1 MIVFCTFPCK
11 GRVFIKDILIYKMKG
26 MYTYLHK
33 MKPLDLII
41 LLLTISLSACQDKQ
55 KGIITLLVKEWQG
68 KQILFPENMF
78 FTRFASDTTNFVIPT
93 SDYKVLVFVDSIG
106 CTSCKLQLS
115 RWKEFI
121 RYTDSI
127 SHKNVPFLFC
137 FQLGD
142 QRKIHSLLIREN
154 FDKPIYLDQSDSLN
168 QLNHFPKDIR
178 FQVFL
183 LDKNNKVVV
192 IGNPICN
199 SNVKELYLKEIIG
212 RQPVV
217 PNQTTVKVENELL
230 LLGTIPLGKSK
241 DTLFTLANIGDRP
254 LVIIDVTTTCGC
266 TQVWFDKHPALP
278 GESLHIK
285 VRVTPENKGLFDET
299 ITAKGN
305 TNRLIK
311 LEVQGNAL

>member
-1 MIVFCTFPCK
+1 
-11 GRVFIKDILIYKMKG
+11 
-26 MYTYLHK
+26 

-41 LLLTISLSACQDKQ
+41 LLLTIFLSACQDKQ
-55 KGIITLLVKEWQG
+55 KEIITLLVKEWQG
-68 KQILFPENMF
+68 KQILFPENMV

-127 SHKNVPFLFC
+127 SQKNIPFLFF
-137 FQLGD
+137 FQFDD
-142 QRKIHSLLIREN
+142 QWEIHSLLIREN
-154 FDKPIYLDQSDSLN
+154 FDKPICLDRSDSLN
-168 QLNHFPKDIR
+168 QLNHYPKDIR

-192 IGNPICN
+192 IGNPVHN
-199 SNVKELYLKEIIG
+199 PNVKELYLEEIS
-212 RQPVV
+212 RKQPVA
-217 PNQTTVKVENELL
+217 PIQTTVKVEKESLL
-230 LLGTIPLGKSK
+230 LETIPLGKSK
-241 DTLFTLANIGDRP
+241 DTLFTLVNTGDQP

-266 TQVWFDKHPALP
+266 AQTLFDKHPVQP

-285 VRVTPENKGLFDET
+285 VGVTPENKGLFDET
-299 ITAKGN
+299 ITVKCN
-305 TNRLIK
+305 TNQLIK
-311 LEVQGNAL
+311 LNIRGNTI

>member
-1 MIVFCTFPCK
+1 
-11 GRVFIKDILIYKMKG
+11 
-26 MYTYLHK
+26 

-41 LLLTISLSACQDKQ
+41 LLLTIFLSACQDKQ
-55 KGIITLLVKEWQG
+55 KEIITLLVKEWQG
-68 KQILFPENMF
+68 KQILFPENMV

-127 SHKNVPFLFC
+127 SQKNIPFLFF
-137 FQLGD
+137 FQFDD
-142 QRKIHSLLIREN
+142 QWEIHSLLIREN
-154 FDKPIYLDQSDSLN
+154 FDKPICLDRSDSLN

-192 IGNPICN
+192 IGNPVHN
-199 SNVKELYLKEIIG
+199 PNVKELYLEEIG
-212 RQPVV
+212 RKQPVA
-217 PNQTTVKVENELL
+217 PIQTTVKVEKESLL
-230 LLGTIPLGKSK
+230 LETIPLGKSK
-241 DTLFTLANIGDRP
+241 DTLSTLVNTGDQP

-266 TQVWFDKHPALP
+266 AQTLFDKHPVQP

-285 VRVTPENKGLFDET
+285 VEVTPENKGLFDET
-299 ITAKGN
+299 ITVKCN
-305 TNRLIK
+305 TNQLIK
-311 LEVQGNAL
+311 LNVRGNTI

>member
-1 MIVFCTFPCK
+1 
-11 GRVFIKDILIYKMKG
+11 
-26 MYTYLHK
+26 
-33 MKPLDLII
+33 MKPFDLII
-41 LLLTISLSACQDKQ
+41 LLLTIFLSACQDKQ
-55 KGIITLLVKEWQG
+55 KEIITLLVKEWQG
-68 KQILFPENMF
+68 KQILFPENMV

-127 SHKNVPFLFC
+127 SQKNIPFLFF
-137 FQLGD
+137 FQFDD
-142 QRKIHSLLIREN
+142 QWEIHSLLIREN
-154 FDKPIYLDQSDSLN
+154 FDKPICLDRSDSLN

-192 IGNPICN
+192 IGNPVHN
-199 SNVKELYLKEIIG
+199 PNVKELYLEEIG
-212 RQPVV
+212 RKQPVA
-217 PNQTTVKVENELL
+217 PIQTTVKVEKESLL
-230 LLGTIPLGKSK
+230 LETIPLGKSK
-241 DTLFTLANIGDRP
+241 DTLFTLVNTGDQP

-266 TQVWFDKHPALP
+266 AQTLFDKHPVQP

-285 VRVTPENKGLFDET
+285 VEVTPENKGLFDET
-299 ITAKGN
+299 ITVKCN
-305 TNRLIK
+305 TNQLIK
-311 LEVQGNAL
+311 LNIRGNTI

>member
-1 MIVFCTFPCK
+1 
-11 GRVFIKDILIYKMKG
+11 
-26 MYTYLHK
+26 

-41 LLLTISLSACQDKQ
+41 LLLTIFLSACQDKQ
-55 KGIITLLVKEWQG
+55 KEIITLLVKEWQG
-68 KQILFPENMF
+68 KQILFPENMV

-127 SHKNVPFLFC
+127 SQKNIPFLFF
-137 FQLGD
+137 FQFDD
-142 QRKIHSLLIREN
+142 QWEIHSLLIREN
-154 FDKPIYLDQSDSLN
+154 FDKPIRLDRSDSLN

-192 IGNPICN
+192 IGNPVHN
-199 SNVKELYLKEIIG
+199 PNVKELYLEEIS
-212 RQPVV
+212 RKQPVA
-217 PNQTTVKVENELL
+217 PIQTTVKVEKESLL
-230 LLGTIPLGKSK
+230 LETIPLGKSK
-241 DTLFTLANIGDRP
+241 DTLFTLVNTGDQP

-266 TQVWFDKHPALP
+266 AQTLFDKHPVQP

-285 VRVTPENKGLFDET
+285 VGVTPENKGLFDET
-299 ITAKGN
+299 ITVKCN
-305 TNRLIK
+305 TNQLIK
-311 LEVQGNAL
+311 LNIRGNTI

>member
-1 MIVFCTFPCK
+1 
-11 GRVFIKDILIYKMKG
+11 
-26 MYTYLHK
+26 

-41 LLLTISLSACQDKQ
+41 LLLTIFLSACQDKQ
-55 KGIITLLVKEWQG
+55 KEIITLLVKEWQG
-68 KQILFPENMF
+68 KQILFPENMV

-127 SHKNVPFLFC
+127 SQKNIPFLFF
-137 FQLGD
+137 FQFDD
-142 QRKIHSLLIREN
+142 QWEIHSLLIREN
-154 FDKPIYLDQSDSLN
+154 FDKPICLDRSDS

-192 IGNPICN
+192 IGNPVHN
-199 SNVKELYLKEIIG
+199 PNVKELYLEEIS
-212 RQPVV
+212 RKQPVA
-217 PNQTTVKVENELL
+217 PIQTTVKVEKESLL
-230 LLGTIPLGKSK
+230 LETIPLGKSK
-241 DTLFTLANIGDRP
+241 DTLSTLVNTGDQP

-266 TQVWFDKHPALP
+266 AQTLFDKHPVQP

-285 VRVTPENKGLFDET
+285 VGVTPENKGLFDET
-299 ITAKGN
+299 ITVKCN
-305 TNRLIK
+305 TNQLIK
-311 LEVQGNAL
+311 LNIRGNTI

>member
-1 MIVFCTFPCK
+1 M
-11 GRVFIKDILIYKMKG
+11 R
-26 MYTYLHK
+26 
-33 MKPLDLII
+33 PLDLII
-41 LLLTISLSACQDKQ
+41 LLLTIFLSACQDKQ
-55 KGIITLLVKEWQG
+55 KEIITLLVKEWQG
-68 KQILFPENMF
+68 KQILFPENMV

-127 SHKNVPFLFC
+127 SQKNIPFLFF
-137 FQLGD
+137 FQFDD
-142 QRKIHSLLIREN
+142 QWEIHSLLIREN
-154 FDKPIYLDQSDSLN
+154 FDKPICLDRSDSLN

-192 IGNPICN
+192 IGNPVHN
-199 SNVKELYLKEIIG
+199 PNVKELYLEEIS
-212 RQPVV
+212 RKQPVA
-217 PNQTTVKVENELL
+217 PIQTTVKVEKESLL
-230 LLGTIPLGKSK
+230 LETIPLGKSK
-241 DTLFTLANIGDRP
+241 DTLFTLVNTGDQP

-266 TQVWFDKHPALP
+266 AQTLFDKHPVQP

-285 VRVTPENKGLFDET
+285 VGVTPENKGLFYET
-299 ITAKGN
+299 ITVKCN
-305 TNRLIK
+305 TNQLIK
-311 LEVQGNAL
+311 LNIRGNTI

>member
-1 MIVFCTFPCK
+1 
-11 GRVFIKDILIYKMKG
+11 
-26 MYTYLHK
+26 

-41 LLLTISLSACQDKQ
+41 LLLTIFLSACQDKQ
-55 KGIITLLVKEWQG
+55 KEIITLLVKEWQG
-68 KQILFPENMF
+68 KQILFPENMV

-127 SHKNVPFLFC
+127 SQKNISFLFF
-137 FQLGD
+137 FQFDD
-142 QRKIHSLLIREN
+142 QWEIHSLLIREN
-154 FDKPIYLDQSDSLN
+154 FDKPICLDRSDSLN

-192 IGNPICN
+192 IGNPVHN
-199 SNVKELYLKEIIG
+199 PNVKELYLEEIS
-212 RQPVV
+212 RKQPVA
-217 PNQTTVKVENELL
+217 PIQTTVKVEKESLL
-230 LLGTIPLGKSK
+230 LETIPLGKSK
-241 DTLFTLANIGDRP
+241 DTLFTLVNTGDQP

-266 TQVWFDKHPALP
+266 AQTLFDKHPVQP

-285 VRVTPENKGLFDET
+285 VGVTPENKGLFDET
-299 ITAKGN
+299 ITVKCN
-305 TNRLIK
+305 TNQLIK
-311 LEVQGNAL
+311 LNIRGNTI

>member
-1 MIVFCTFPCK
+1 M
-11 GRVFIKDILIYKMKG
+11 R
-26 MYTYLHK
+26 
-33 MKPLDLII
+33 PLDLII
-41 LLLTISLSACQDKQ
+41 LLLTIFLSACQDKQ
-55 KGIITLLVKEWQG
+55 KEIITLLVKEWQG
-68 KQILFPENMF
+68 KQILFPENMV

-127 SHKNVPFLFC
+127 SQKNIPFLFF
-137 FQLGD
+137 FQFDD
-142 QRKIHSLLIREN
+142 QWEIHSLLIREN
-154 FDKPIYLDQSDSLN
+154 FDKPICLDRSDSLN

-192 IGNPICN
+192 TGNPVHN
-199 SNVKELYLKEIIG
+199 PNVKELYLEEIS
-212 RQPVV
+212 RKQPVA
-217 PNQTTVKVENELL
+217 PIQTTVKVEKESLL
-230 LLGTIPLGKSK
+230 LETIPLGKSK
-241 DTLFTLANIGDRP
+241 DTLFTLVNTGDQP

-266 TQVWFDKHPALP
+266 AQTLFDKHPVQP

-285 VRVTPENKGLFDET
+285 VGVTPENKGLFDET
-299 ITAKGN
+299 ITVKCN
-305 TNRLIK
+305 TNQLIK
-311 LEVQGNAL
+311 LNIRGNTI

>member
-1 MIVFCTFPCK
+1 
-11 GRVFIKDILIYKMKG
+11 
-26 MYTYLHK
+26 

-41 LLLTISLSACQDKQ
+41 LLLTIFLSACQDKQ
-55 KGIITLLVKEWQG
+55 KEIITLLVKEWQG
-68 KQILFPENMF
+68 KQILFPENMV

-127 SHKNVPFLFC
+127 SQKNIPFLFF
-137 FQLGD
+137 FQFDD
-142 QRKIHSLLIREN
+142 QWEIHSLLIREN
-154 FDKPIYLDQSDSLN
+154 FHKPICLDRSDSLN

-192 IGNPICN
+192 IGNPVHN
-199 SNVKELYLKEIIG
+199 PNVKELYLEEIG
-212 RQPVV
+212 RKQPVA
-217 PNQTTVKVENELL
+217 PIQTTVKVEKESLL
-230 LLGTIPLGKSK
+230 LETIPLGKSK
-241 DTLFTLANIGDRP
+241 DTLFTLVNTGDQP

-266 TQVWFDKHPALP
+266 AQTLFDKHPVQP

-285 VRVTPENKGLFDET
+285 VGVTPENKGLFDET
-299 ITAKGN
+299 ITVKCN
-305 TNRLIK
+305 TNQLIK
-311 LEVQGNAL
+311 LNVRGNTI

>member
-1 MIVFCTFPCK
+1 
-11 GRVFIKDILIYKMKG
+11 
-26 MYTYLHK
+26 

-41 LLLTISLSACQDKQ
+41 LLLTIFLSACQDKQ
-55 KGIITLLVKEWQG
+55 KEIITLLVKEWQG
-68 KQILFPENMF
+68 KQILFPENMV

-115 RWKEFI
+115 RCKEFI

-127 SHKNVPFLFC
+127 SQKNIPFLFF
-137 FQLGD
+137 FQFDD
-142 QRKIHSLLIREN
+142 QWEIHSLLIREN
-154 FDKPIYLDQSDSLN
+154 FDKPICLDRSDSLN

-192 IGNPICN
+192 IGNPVHN
-199 SNVKELYLKEIIG
+199 PNVKELYLEEIS
-212 RQPVV
+212 RKQPVA
-217 PNQTTVKVENELL
+217 PIQTTVKVEKESLL
-230 LLGTIPLGKSK
+230 LETIPLGKSK
-241 DTLFTLANIGDRP
+241 DTLFKLVNTGDQP

-266 TQVWFDKHPALP
+266 AQTLFDKHPVQP

-285 VRVTPENKGLFDET
+285 VGVTPENKGLFDET
-299 ITAKGN
+299 ITVKCN
-305 TNRLIK
+305 TNQLIK
-311 LEVQGNAL
+311 LNIRGNTI

>member
-1 MIVFCTFPCK
+1 
-11 GRVFIKDILIYKMKG
+11 
-26 MYTYLHK
+26 

-41 LLLTISLSACQDKQ
+41 LLLTIFLSACQDKQ
-55 KGIITLLVKEWQG
+55 KEIITLLVKEWQG
-68 KQILFPENMF
+68 KQILFPENMV

-127 SHKNVPFLFC
+127 SQKNIPFLFF
-137 FQLGD
+137 FQFDD
-142 QRKIHSLLIREN
+142 QWEIHSLLIREN
-154 FDKPIYLDQSDSLN
+154 FDKPICLDRSDSLN

-192 IGNPICN
+192 IGNPVHN
-199 SNVKELYLKEIIG
+199 PNVKELYLEEIS
-212 RQPVV
+212 RKQPVA
-217 PNQTTVKVENELL
+217 PIQTTVKVEKESLL
-230 LLGTIPLGKSK
+230 LETIPLGKSK
-241 DTLFTLANIGDRP
+241 DTLSTLVNTGDQP

-266 TQVWFDKHPALP
+266 AQTLFDKHPVQP

-285 VRVTPENKGLFDET
+285 VGVTPENKGLFDET
-299 ITAKGN
+299 ITVKCN
-305 TNRLIK
+305 TNQLIK
-311 LEVQGNAL
+311 LNIRGNTI

>member
-1 MIVFCTFPCK
+1 
-11 GRVFIKDILIYKMKG
+11 
-26 MYTYLHK
+26 

-41 LLLTISLSACQDKQ
+41 LLLTIFLSACQDKQ
-55 KGIITLLVKEWQG
+55 KEIITLLVKEWQG
-68 KQILFPENMF
+68 KQILFPENMV

-127 SHKNVPFLFC
+127 SQKNIPFLFF
-137 FQLGD
+137 FQFDD
-142 QRKIHSLLIREN
+142 QWEIHSLLIREN
-154 FDKPIYLDQSDSLN
+154 FDKPICLDRSDSLN

-192 IGNPICN
+192 IGNPVHN
-199 SNVKELYLKEIIG
+199 PNVKELYLEEIS
-212 RQPVV
+212 RKQPVA
-217 PNQTTVKVENELL
+217 PIQTTVKVEKESLL
-230 LLGTIPLGKSK
+230 LETIPLGKSK
-241 DTLFTLANIGDRP
+241 DTLSTLVNTGDQP

-266 TQVWFDKHPALP
+266 AQTLFDKHPVQP

-285 VRVTPENKGLFDET
+285 VEVTPENKGLFDET
-299 ITAKGN
+299 ITVKCN
-305 TNRLIK
+305 TNQLIK
-311 LEVQGNAL
+311 LNIRGNTI

>member
-1 MIVFCTFPCK
+1 M
-11 GRVFIKDILIYKMKG
+11 R
-26 MYTYLHK
+26 
-33 MKPLDLII
+33 PLDLII
-41 LLLTISLSACQDKQ
+41 LLLTIFLSACQDKQ
-55 KGIITLLVKEWQG
+55 KEIITLLVKEWQG
-68 KQILFPENMF
+68 KQILFPENMV

-127 SHKNVPFLFC
+127 SQKNIPFLFF
-137 FQLGD
+137 FQFDD
-142 QRKIHSLLIREN
+142 QWEIHSLLIREN
-154 FDKPIYLDQSDSLN
+154 FDKPICLDRSDSLN

-192 IGNPICN
+192 IGNPVHN
-199 SNVKELYLKEIIG
+199 PNVKELYLEEIS
-212 RQPVV
+212 RKQPVA
-217 PNQTTVKVENELL
+217 PIQTTVKVEKEALL
-230 LLGTIPLGKSK
+230 LETIPLGKSK
-241 DTLFTLANIGDRP
+241 DTLFTLVNTGDQP

-266 TQVWFDKHPALP
+266 AQTLFDKHPVQP

-285 VRVTPENKGLFDET
+285 VGVTPENKGLFDET
-299 ITAKGN
+299 ITVKCN
-305 TNRLIK
+305 TNQLIK
-311 LEVQGNAL
+311 LNIRGNTI

>member
-1 MIVFCTFPCK
+1 M
-11 GRVFIKDILIYKMKG
+11 R
-26 MYTYLHK
+26 
-33 MKPLDLII
+33 PLDLII
-41 LLLTISLSACQDKQ
+41 LLLTIFLSTCQDKQ
-55 KGIITLLVKEWQG
+55 KEIITLLVKEWQG
-68 KQILFPENMF
+68 KQILFPENMV

-127 SHKNVPFLFC
+127 SQKNIPFLFF
-137 FQLGD
+137 FQFDD
-142 QRKIHSLLIREN
+142 QWEIHSLLIREN
-154 FDKPIYLDQSDSLN
+154 FDKPICLDRSDSLN

-192 IGNPICN
+192 IGNPVHN
-199 SNVKELYLKEIIG
+199 PNVKELYLEEIS
-212 RQPVV
+212 RKQPVA
-217 PNQTTVKVENELL
+217 PIQTTVKVEKESLL
-230 LLGTIPLGKSK
+230 LETIPLGKSK
-241 DTLFTLANIGDRP
+241 DTLFTLVNTGDQP

-266 TQVWFDKHPALP
+266 AQTLFDKHPVQP

-285 VRVTPENKGLFDET
+285 VGVTPENKGLFDET
-299 ITAKGN
+299 ITVKCN
-305 TNRLIK
+305 TNQLIK
-311 LEVQGNAL
+311 LNIRGNTI

>member
-1 MIVFCTFPCK
+1 M
-11 GRVFIKDILIYKMKG
+11 R
-26 MYTYLHK
+26 
-33 MKPLDLII
+33 PLDLII
-41 LLLTISLSACQDKQ
+41 LLLTIFLSACQDKQ
-55 KGIITLLVKEWQG
+55 KEIITLLVKEWQG
-68 KQILFPENMF
+68 KQILFPENMV

-127 SHKNVPFLFC
+127 SQKNIPFLFF
-137 FQLGD
+137 FQFDD
-142 QRKIHSLLIREN
+142 QWEIHSLLIREN
-154 FDKPIYLDQSDSLN
+154 FDKPICLDRSDSLN

-192 IGNPICN
+192 IGNPVHN
-199 SNVKELYLKEIIG
+199 PNVKELYLEEIS
-212 RQPVV
+212 RKQPVA
-217 PNQTTVKVENELL
+217 PIQTTVKVEKESLL
-230 LLGTIPLGKSK
+230 LETIPLGKSK
-241 DTLFTLANIGDRP
+241 DTLFTLVNTGDQP

-266 TQVWFDKHPALP
+266 AQTLFDKHPVQP

-285 VRVTPENKGLFDET
+285 VGVTPENKGLFDEQRPL
-299 ITAKGN
+299 KG
-305 TNRLIK
+305 IK
-311 LEVQGNAL
+311 KK

>member
-1 MIVFCTFPCK
+1 M
-11 GRVFIKDILIYKMKG
+11 R
-26 MYTYLHK
+26 
-33 MKPLDLII
+33 PLDLII
-41 LLLTISLSACQDKQ
+41 LLLTIFLSACQDKQ
-55 KGIITLLVKEWQG
+55 KEIITLLVKEWQG
-68 KQILFPENMF
+68 KQILFPENMV

-127 SHKNVPFLFC
+127 SQKNIPFLFF
-137 FQLGD
+137 FQFDD
-142 QRKIHSLLIREN
+142 QWEIHSLLVREN
-154 FDKPIYLDQSDSLN
+154 FDKPICLDRSDSLN

-192 IGNPICN
+192 IGNPVHN
-199 SNVKELYLKEIIG
+199 PNVKELYLEEIS
-212 RQPVV
+212 RKQPVA
-217 PNQTTVKVENELL
+217 PIQTTVKVEKESLL
-230 LLGTIPLGKSK
+230 LETIPLGKSK
-241 DTLFTLANIGDRP
+241 DTLFTLVNTGDQP

-266 TQVWFDKHPALP
+266 AQTLFDKHPVQP

-285 VRVTPENKGLFDET
+285 VGVTPENKGLFDET
-299 ITAKGN
+299 ITVKCN
-305 TNRLIK
+305 TNQLIK
-311 LEVQGNAL
+311 LNIRGNTI

>member
-1 MIVFCTFPCK
+1 M
-11 GRVFIKDILIYKMKG
+11 R
-26 MYTYLHK
+26 
-33 MKPLDLII
+33 PLDLTI
-41 LLLTISLSACQDKQ
+41 LLLTIFLSACQDKQ
-55 KGIITLLVKEWQG
+55 KEIITLLVKEWQG
-68 KQILFPENMF
+68 KQILFPENMV

-127 SHKNVPFLFC
+127 SQKNIPFLFF
-137 FQLGD
+137 FQFDD
-142 QRKIHSLLIREN
+142 QWEIHSLLIREN
-154 FDKPIYLDQSDSLN
+154 FDKPICLDRSDSLN

-192 IGNPICN
+192 IGNPVHN
-199 SNVKELYLKEIIG
+199 PNVKELYLEEIG
-212 RQPVV
+212 RKQPVA
-217 PNQTTVKVENELL
+217 PIQTTVKVEKESLL
-230 LLGTIPLGKSK
+230 LETIPLGKSK
-241 DTLFTLANIGDRP
+241 DTLFTLVNTGDQP

-266 TQVWFDKHPALP
+266 AQTLFDKHPVQP

-285 VRVTPENKGLFDET
+285 VGVTPENKGLFDET
-299 ITAKGN
+299 ITVKCN
-305 TNRLIK
+305 TNQLIK
-311 LEVQGNAL
+311 LNVRGNTI

>member
-1 MIVFCTFPCK
+1 M
-11 GRVFIKDILIYKMKG
+11 R
-26 MYTYLHK
+26 
-33 MKPLDLII
+33 PLDLTI
-41 LLLTISLSACQDKQ
+41 LLLTIFLSACQDKQ
-55 KGIITLLVKEWQG
+55 KEIITLLVKEWQG
-68 KQILFPENMF
+68 KQILFPENMV

-127 SHKNVPFLFC
+127 SQKNIPFLFF
-137 FQLGD
+137 FQFDD
-142 QRKIHSLLIREN
+142 QWEIHSLLIREN
-154 FDKPIYLDQSDSLN
+154 FDKPICLDRSDSLN

-192 IGNPICN
+192 IGNPVHN
-199 SNVKELYLKEIIG
+199 PNVKELYLEEIG
-212 RQPVV
+212 RKQPVA
-217 PNQTTVKVENELL
+217 PIQTTVKVEKESLL
-230 LLGTIPLGKSK
+230 LETIPLGKSK
-241 DTLFTLANIGDRP
+241 GTLFTLVNTGDQP

-266 TQVWFDKHPALP
+266 AQALFDKHPVQP

-285 VRVTPENKGLFDET
+285 VGVTPENKGLFDET
-299 ITAKGN
+299 ITVKCN
-305 TNRLIK
+305 TNQLIK
-311 LEVQGNAL
+311 LNVRGNTI

>member
-1 MIVFCTFPCK
+1 
-11 GRVFIKDILIYKMKG
+11 
-26 MYTYLHK
+26 

-41 LLLTISLSACQDKQ
+41 LLLTIFLSACQDKQ
-55 KGIITLLVKEWQG
+55 KEIITLLVKEWQG
-68 KQILFPENMF
+68 KQILFPENMV

-127 SHKNVPFLFC
+127 SQKNIPFLFF
-137 FQLGD
+137 FQFDD
-142 QRKIHSLLIREN
+142 QWEIHSLLIREN
-154 FDKPIYLDQSDSLN
+154 FDKPICLDRSDSLN

-192 IGNPICN
+192 IGNPVHN
-199 SNVKELYLKEIIG
+199 PNVKELYLEEIS
-212 RQPVV
+212 RKQPVA
-217 PNQTTVKVENELL
+217 PIQTTVKVEKESLL
-230 LLGTIPLGKSK
+230 LETIPLGKSK
-241 DTLFTLANIGDRP
+241 DTLFTLVNTGDQP
-254 LVIIDVTTTCGC
+254 LVIIDVTTTSGC
-266 TQVWFDKHPALP
+266 AQALFDKHPVQP

-285 VRVTPENKGLFDET
+285 VGVTPENKGLFDET
-299 ITAKGN
+299 ITVKCN
-305 TNRLIK
+305 TNQLIK
-311 LEVQGNAL
+311 LNVRGNTI

>member
-1 MIVFCTFPCK
+1 
-11 GRVFIKDILIYKMKG
+11 
-26 MYTYLHK
+26 

-41 LLLTISLSACQDKQ
+41 LLLTIFLSACQDKQ
-55 KGIITLLVKEWQG
+55 KEIITLLVKEWQG
-68 KQILFPENMF
+68 KQILFPENMV

-127 SHKNVPFLFC
+127 SQKNIPFLFF
-137 FQLGD
+137 FQFDD
-142 QRKIHSLLIREN
+142 QWEIHSLLIREN
-154 FDKPIYLDQSDSLN
+154 FDKPICLDRSDSLN

-183 LDKNNKVVV
+183 LVKNNKVVV
-192 IGNPICN
+192 IGNPVHN
-199 SNVKELYLKEIIG
+199 PNVKELYLEEIS
-212 RQPVV
+212 RKQPVA
-217 PNQTTVKVENELL
+217 PIQTTVKVEKESLL
-230 LLGTIPLGKSK
+230 LETIPLGKSK
-241 DTLFTLANIGDRP
+241 DTLSTLVNTGDQP

-266 TQVWFDKHPALP
+266 AQTLFDKHPVQP

-285 VRVTPENKGLFDET
+285 VGVTPENKGLFDET
-299 ITAKGN
+299 ITVKCN
-305 TNRLIK
+305 TNQLIK
-311 LEVQGNAL
+311 LNIRGNTI

>member
-1 MIVFCTFPCK
+1 M
-11 GRVFIKDILIYKMKG
+11 R
-26 MYTYLHK
+26 
-33 MKPLDLII
+33 PLDLII
-41 LLLTISLSACQDKQ
+41 LLLTIFLSACQDKQ
-55 KGIITLLVKEWQG
+55 KEIITLLVKEWQG
-68 KQILFPENMF
+68 KQILFPENMV

-127 SHKNVPFLFC
+127 SQKNIPFLFF
-137 FQLGD
+137 FQFDD
-142 QRKIHSLLIREN
+142 QWEIHSLLIREN
-154 FDKPIYLDQSDSLN
+154 FDKPICLDRSDSLN

-192 IGNPICN
+192 IGNPVHN
-199 SNVKELYLKEIIG
+199 PNVKELYLEEIG
-212 RQPVV
+212 RKQPVA
-217 PNQTTVKVENELL
+217 PIQTTVKVEKESLL
-230 LLGTIPLGKSK
+230 LETIPLGKSK
-241 DTLFTLANIGDRP
+241 DTLFTLVNTGDQP

-266 TQVWFDKHPALP
+266 AQTLFDKHPVQP

-285 VRVTPENKGLFDET
+285 VGVTPENKGLFDET
-299 ITAKGN
+299 ITVKCN
-305 TNRLIK
+305 TNQLIK
-311 LEVQGNAL
+311 LNVRGNTI

>member
-1 MIVFCTFPCK
+1 
-11 GRVFIKDILIYKMKG
+11 
-26 MYTYLHK
+26 

-41 LLLTISLSACQDKQ
+41 LLLTIFLSACQDKQ
-55 KGIITLLVKEWQG
+55 KEIITLLVKEWQG
-68 KQILFPENMF
+68 KQILFPENMV

-127 SHKNVPFLFC
+127 SQKNIPFLFF
-137 FQLGD
+137 FQFDD
-142 QRKIHSLLIREN
+142 QWEIHSLLIREN
-154 FDKPIYLDQSDSLN
+154 FDKPICLDRSDSLN

-192 IGNPICN
+192 IGNPVHN
-199 SNVKELYLKEIIG
+199 PNVKELYLEEIS
-212 RQPVV
+212 RKQPVA
-217 PNQTTVKVENELL
+217 PIQTTVKVEKESLL
-230 LLGTIPLGKSK
+230 LETIPLGKSK
-241 DTLFTLANIGDRP
+241 DTLFTLVNTGDQP
-254 LVIIDVTTTCGC
+254 LDIIDVTTTCGC
-266 TQVWFDKHPALP
+266 AQTLFDKHPVQP

-285 VRVTPENKGLFDET
+285 VGVTPENKGLFDET
-299 ITAKGN
+299 ITVKCN
-305 TNRLIK
+305 TNQLIK
-311 LEVQGNAL
+311 LNIRGNTI

>member
-1 MIVFCTFPCK
+1 
-11 GRVFIKDILIYKMKG
+11 
-26 MYTYLHK
+26 

-41 LLLTISLSACQDKQ
+41 LLLTIFLSACQDKQ
-55 KGIITLLVKEWQG
+55 KEIITLLVKEWQG
-68 KQILFPENMF
+68 KQILFPENMV

-127 SHKNVPFLFC
+127 SQKNIPFLFF
-137 FQLGD
+137 FQFDD
-142 QRKIHSLLIREN
+142 QWEIHSLLIREN
-154 FDKPIYLDQSDSLN
+154 FDKPICLDRSDSLN

-192 IGNPICN
+192 IGNPVHN
-199 SNVKELYLKEIIG
+199 PNVKELYLEEIS
-212 RQPVV
+212 RKQPVA
-217 PNQTTVKVENELL
+217 PIQTTVKVEKESHLL
-230 LLGTIPLGKSK
+230 ETIPLGKSK
-241 DTLFTLANIGDRP
+241 DTLFTLVNTGDQP

-266 TQVWFDKHPALP
+266 AQTLFDKHPVQP

-285 VRVTPENKGLFDET
+285 VGVTPENKGLFDET
-299 ITAKGN
+299 ITVKCN
-305 TNRLIK
+305 TNQLIK
-311 LEVQGNAL
+311 LNIRGNTI

>member
-1 MIVFCTFPCK
+1 
-11 GRVFIKDILIYKMKG
+11 
-26 MYTYLHK
+26 

-41 LLLTISLSACQDKQ
+41 LLLTIFLSACQDKQ
-55 KGIITLLVKEWQG
+55 KEIITLLVKEWQG
-68 KQILFPENMF
+68 KQILFPENMV

-127 SHKNVPFLFC
+127 SQKNIPFLFF
-137 FQLGD
+137 FQFD
-142 QRKIHSLLIREN
+142 YQWDIHSLLIREN
-154 FDKPIYLDQSDSLN
+154 FYKPICLDRSDSLN

-192 IGNPICN
+192 IGNPVHN
-199 SNVKELYLKEIIG
+199 PNVKELYLEEIS
-212 RQPVV
+212 RKQPVA
-217 PNQTTVKVENELL
+217 PIQTTVKVEKESLL
-230 LLGTIPLGKSK
+230 LETIPLGKSK
-241 DTLFTLANIGDRP
+241 DTLFTLVNTGDQP

-266 TQVWFDKHPALP
+266 AQTLFDKHPVQP

-285 VRVTPENKGLFDET
+285 VGVTPENKGLFDET
-299 ITAKGN
+299 ITVKCN
-305 TNRLIK
+305 TNQLIK
-311 LEVQGNAL
+311 LNIRGNTI

>member
-1 MIVFCTFPCK
+1 
-11 GRVFIKDILIYKMKG
+11 
-26 MYTYLHK
+26 

-41 LLLTISLSACQDKQ
+41 LLLTIFLSACQDKQ
-55 KGIITLLVKEWQG
+55 KEIITLLVKEWQG
-68 KQILFPENMF
+68 KQILFPENMV

-127 SHKNVPFLFC
+127 SQKNIPFLFF
-137 FQLGD
+137 FQFDD
-142 QRKIHSLLIREN
+142 QWEIHSLLIREN
-154 FDKPIYLDQSDSLN
+154 FDKPICLDRSDSLN

-192 IGNPICN
+192 IGNPVHN
-199 SNVKELYLKEIIG
+199 PNVKELYLEEIG
-212 RQPVV
+212 RKQPVA
-217 PNQTTVKVENELL
+217 PIQTTVKVEKESLL
-230 LLGTIPLGKSK
+230 LETIPLGKSK
-241 DTLFTLANIGDRP
+241 DTLFTLVNTGDQP

-266 TQVWFDKHPALP
+266 AQTLFDKHPVQP

-285 VRVTPENKGLFDET
+285 VGVTPENKGLFDET
-299 ITAKGN
+299 ITVKCN
-305 TNRLIK
+305 TNQLIK
-311 LEVQGNAL
+311 LNIRGNTI

>member
-1 MIVFCTFPCK
+1 
-11 GRVFIKDILIYKMKG
+11 
-26 MYTYLHK
+26 MYIHLHK

-41 LLLTISLSACQDKQ
+41 LLLTIFLSACQDKQ
-55 KGIITLLVKEWQG
+55 KEIITLLVKEWQG
-68 KQILFPENMF
+68 KQILFPENMV

-127 SHKNVPFLFC
+127 SQKNIPFLFF
-137 FQLGD
+137 FQFDD
-142 QRKIHSLLIREN
+142 QWEIHSLLIREN
-154 FDKPIYLDQSDSLN
+154 FDKPICLDRSDSLN

-192 IGNPICN
+192 IGNPVHN
-199 SNVKELYLKEIIG
+199 PNVKELYLEEIS
-212 RQPVV
+212 RKQPVA
-217 PNQTTVKVENELL
+217 PIQTTVKVEKESLL
-230 LLGTIPLGKSK
+230 LETIPLGKSK
-241 DTLFTLANIGDRP
+241 DTLFKLVNTGDQP

-266 TQVWFDKHPALP
+266 AQTLFDKHPVQP

-285 VRVTPENKGLFDET
+285 VGVTPENKGLFDET
-299 ITAKGN
+299 ITVKCN
-305 TNRLIK
+305 TNQLIK
-311 LEVQGNAL
+311 LNIRGNTI

>member
-1 MIVFCTFPCK
+1 
-11 GRVFIKDILIYKMKG
+11 
-26 MYTYLHK
+26 

-41 LLLTISLSACQDKQ
+41 LLLTIFLSACQDKQ
-55 KGIITLLVKEWQG
+55 KEIITLLVKEWQG
-68 KQILFPENMF
+68 KQILFPENMV

-127 SHKNVPFLFC
+127 SQKNIPFLFF
-137 FQLGD
+137 FQFDD
-142 QRKIHSLLIREN
+142 QWEIHSLLIREN
-154 FDKPIYLDQSDSLN
+154 FDKPICLDRSDSLN
-168 QLNHFPKDIR
+168 QLNHFPKDIL

-192 IGNPICN
+192 IGNPVHN
-199 SNVKELYLKEIIG
+199 PNVKELYLEEIS
-212 RQPVV
+212 RKQPVA
-217 PNQTTVKVENELL
+217 PIQTTVKVEKESLL
-230 LLGTIPLGKSK
+230 LETIPLGKSK
-241 DTLFTLANIGDRP
+241 DTLFTLVNTGDQP

-266 TQVWFDKHPALP
+266 AQTLFDKHPVQP

-285 VRVTPENKGLFDET
+285 VGVTPENKGLFDET
-299 ITAKGN
+299 ITVKCN
-305 TNRLIK
+305 TKCLYSSLK
-311 LEVQGNAL
+311 E

>member
-1 MIVFCTFPCK
+1 
-11 GRVFIKDILIYKMKG
+11 
-26 MYTYLHK
+26 

-41 LLLTISLSACQDKQ
+41 LLLTIFLSACQDKQ
-55 KGIITLLVKEWQG
+55 KEIITLLVKEWQG
-68 KQILFPENMF
+68 KQILFPENMV

-127 SHKNVPFLFC
+127 SQKNIPFLFF
-137 FQLGD
+137 FQFDD
-142 QRKIHSLLIREN
+142 QWEIHSLLIREN
-154 FDKPIYLDQSDSLN
+154 FDKPICLDRSDSLN

-192 IGNPICN
+192 IGNPVHN
-199 SNVKELYLKEIIG
+199 PNVKELYLEEIS
-212 RQPVV
+212 RKQPVA
-217 PNQTTVKVENELL
+217 PIQTTVKVEKESLL
-230 LLGTIPLGKSK
+230 LETIPLGKSK
-241 DTLFTLANIGDRP
+241 DTLFTLVNTGDQP

-266 TQVWFDKHPALP
+266 AQTLFDKHPVQP

-285 VRVTPENKGLFDET
+285 VGVTPENKGLFDET
-299 ITAKGN
+299 ITVKCNTNQLIKPNIRGN
-305 TNRLIK
+305 TI
-311 LEVQGNAL
+311 